1 MLFGGNADNGAEAG
15 PFYVNSNNAWSN
27 ANSNIGARHT
37 HTDNKLAFIVFPTNY
52 GAANSLSLDPGG
64 RSYRRVKTYQRKGPE
79 GQAGLM

>member
-37 HTDNKLAFIVFPTNY
+37 HTDKLAFIVFPTNY
-52 GAANSLSLDPGG
+52 GAANSLSLDTGG
-64 RSYRRVKTYQRKGPE
+64 PVAGRIGESKHISGKAQKGK
-79 GQAGLM
+79 QD